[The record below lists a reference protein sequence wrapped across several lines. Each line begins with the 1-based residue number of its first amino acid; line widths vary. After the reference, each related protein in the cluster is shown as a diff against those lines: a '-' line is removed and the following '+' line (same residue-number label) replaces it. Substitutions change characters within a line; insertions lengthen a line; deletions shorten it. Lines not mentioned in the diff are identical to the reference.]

1 MTTFRRLG
9 LLAAAAILCFSA
21 ACGGNKGEGGGGG
34 TTEPAGGSGD
44 VYKNTGDEGTIIG
57 KVTFT
62 GTAPAKKIDM
72 SNDAFCSSQH
82 PGGLA
87 DDAVVVNDGKLD
99 NVFVYIKDGLG
110 NKVFAT
116 PTSEVTLDQHGCIYK
131 PHVMGVQTKQPFKV
145 ITSDATNHNINVL
158 ATKNEPFN
166 VSQGPGAAPIS
177 KTFPRE
183 ETLISVKCNQHS
195 WMKSYIGVL
204 KHPFFSV
211 SQNGTYT
218 LKDVPPGEYTI
229 VAWHEKYG
237 EKTAKVTVGKKDS
250 KTQDFAFEAASASN
264 VMTAPSGMKL
274 AEMTIDIPHQH

>member
-9 LLAAAAILCFSA
+9 ILIAAAILCLSI
-21 ACGGNKGEGGGGG
+21 ACSKKEEPTPGGGDSGG
-34 TTEPAGGSGD
+34 GATGD
-44 VYKNTGDEGTIIG
+44 IYKNTGDEGTITG
-57 KVTFT
+57 KINFT
-62 GTAPAKKIDM
+62 GTPSAKKIDM

-87 DDAVVVNDGKLD
+87 DDAIVVNDGKLD

-116 PTSEVTLDQHGCIYK
+116 PTSDVTLDQHGCIYK

-211 SQNGTYT
+211 SANGTYT

-229 VAWHEKYG
+229 AAWHEKFG

-250 KTQDFAFEAASASN
+250 KTQDFTFEAASASN